1 MPALTIHIP
10 EAARLALE
18 DLAETECR
26 TPRDQA
32 AFLVLQGL
40 RAAAAAPAT
49 GPEPQAGPAPGSHAG
64 PGRRRPPGPM
74 SAGCDR
80 A

>member
-18 DLAETECR
+18 DLAEIECR

-40 RAAAAAPAT
+40 RAAATAT
-49 GPEPQAGPAPGSHAG
+49 ATPTRLR
-64 PGRRRPPGPM
+64 PGRDRPRWTPANGDAAE
-74 SAGCDR
+74 AG